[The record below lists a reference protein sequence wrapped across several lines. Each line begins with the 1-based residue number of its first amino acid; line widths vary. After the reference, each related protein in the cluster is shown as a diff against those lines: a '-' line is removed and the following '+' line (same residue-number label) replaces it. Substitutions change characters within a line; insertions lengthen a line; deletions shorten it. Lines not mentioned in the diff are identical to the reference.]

1 MSYNKV
7 MLLGNLGQDP
17 EIRYTPRGLPVV
29 NFTVATHESE
39 VDKDGKNREQTEW
52 HRVVV
57 AGKLALTCSEY
68 LKKGRLVF
76 VEGRLRTRKSD
87 SEVRTAEGGDLRR
100 SCQIVC
106 NFSIRFLESYP
117 TMPGNPIAACDS
129 EVICEYKAASC
140 LKSMSQDHER
150 VYRKGEV

>member
-1 MSYNKV
+1 MDITDAFEFGAKGAAIMSYNKV

-39 VDKDGKNREQTEW
+39 MDKDGKNREQTEW

-57 AGKLALTCSEY
+57 AGKLALTCSQY

-87 SEVRTAEGGDLRR
+87 SESENGGGRRYTKIVSNRVQFLDLLSR
-100 SCQIVC
+100 
-106 NFSIRFLESYP
+106 
-117 TMPGNPIAACDS
+117 
-129 EVICEYKAASC
+129 EVPNNAGKPNCG
-140 LKSMSQDHER
+140 
-150 VYRKGEV
+150 V